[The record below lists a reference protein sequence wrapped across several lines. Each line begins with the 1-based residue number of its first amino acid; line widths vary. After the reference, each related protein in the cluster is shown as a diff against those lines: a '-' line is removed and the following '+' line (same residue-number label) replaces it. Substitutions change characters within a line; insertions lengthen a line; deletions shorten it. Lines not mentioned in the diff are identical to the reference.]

1 MRVSNAL
8 FWPFPLAGTLIL
20 YKHTFKQSTH
30 TLKRK
35 INFKKLIDLPA
46 RRGIAG
52 VAAVSHAT
60 ERREAM
66 AVLSILTYEHL
77 NVHISTLIVPEKSQP
92 EMITSLVPGRPG

>member
-1 MRVSNAL
+1 M
-8 FWPFPLAGTLIL
+8 
-20 YKHTFKQSTH
+20 
-30 TLKRK
+30 
-35 INFKKLIDLPA
+35 
-46 RRGIAG
+46 
-52 VAAVSHAT
+52 SHAT